1 MNPLAVEVSGV
12 PFNMILTRDYL
23 YLVNEKLNIKFRG
36 ILKNGIWN
44 QELPFE
50 FIYKIIHFHYVDERD
65 IFNVCRISL
74 TDCFDQI
81 EFNIKIGNFMFS
93 DRYYDLELNEYFDNF
108 DDKIIAI
115 HEQTE
120 EYEEEIDTDKE
131 GISNSKIYEANDK
144 LKRELLITKQEFQ
157 RLKIANYIYK
167 KKVEERFK
175 ELERAETENR
185 RRNEAYPAPVEQVA
199 APVAQVA
206 EPVMQIYE
214 PVTLA
219 APAVCYLGSACR
231 DCVPAAPVQVE
242 PAEPAAQVE
251 PVEQVE

>member
-50 FIYKIIHFHYVDERD
+50 FIYKIIHFHYVDERN

-81 EFNIKIGNFMFS
+81 AFNIKIGNFMFS

-120 EYEEEIDTDKE
+120 EYDEEIDTDKE
-131 GISNSKIYEANDK
+131 GIFNSKIYEANDK

-185 RRNEAYPAPVEQVA
+185 RRNEACP
-199 APVAQVA
+199 APVAQVVAEQVA
-206 EPVMQIYE
+206 EPVASVAKHT
-214 PVTLA
+214 P
-219 APAVCYLGSACR
+219 CHLGSACR
-231 DCVPAAPVQVE
+231 DCVPVAAPE
-242 PAEPAAQVE
+242 PVAEPVAQVE
-251 PVEQVE
+251 PVEQVPPVMSLFD

>member
-1 MNPLAVEVSGV
+1 MNPLTVEVSGV

-74 TDCFDQI
+74 NDCFAQI

-175 ELERAETENR
+175 ELEKPETENR
-185 RRNEAYPAPVEQVA
+185 RRNEACPAPAE
-199 APVAQVA
+199 QVA
-206 EPVMQIYE
+206 EPVA
-214 PVTLA
+214 PA
-219 APAVCYLGSACR
+219 APVVCHLGSACR
-231 DCVPAAPVQVE
+231 DCVPAAPVQFE
-242 PAEPAAQVE
+242 PVQIAQVE
-251 PVEQVE
+251 PVEQVVQIAQVEPVIAQAE